1 MSQQIGVV
9 DYGAAGNVFS
19 IARAL
24 ECAGASVKVVKHHQ
38 DLVGV
43 DKLVMPGVGSFVD
56 GMHELKASG
65 MSDAISEYSGSGRP
79 LLGICLGMQVLSNV
93 GFEYGETVGLNLIR
107 GEVRAMQCK
116 GVVPHMGFNTL
127 SVINDSPLLKGI
139 GTTDVFYFMHSF
151 EVQNYTDII
160 ALSVYAG
167 HQFVSGVQR
176 ENIFGLQFH
185 PEKSRQAGIRVFE
198 NFLAL

>member
-19 IARAL
+19 ISRAL
-24 ECAGASVKVVKHHQ
+24 EYAGAKVKVVKRPR
-38 DLVGV
+38 DISGV
-43 DKLVMPGVGSFVD
+43 DKLVMPGVGSFID
-56 GMHELKASG
+56 GMRELNASG
-65 MSDAISEYSGSGRP
+65 MSDVIREYAGAGHP

-93 GFEYGETVGLNLIR
+93 GFEYGETEGLKLIR
-107 GEVRAMQCK
+107 GEVRAMECK
-116 GVVPHMGFNTL
+116 GVVPHMGFSPV
-127 SVINDSPLLKGI
+127 SVVTDSPILKGVSP
-139 GTTDVFYFMHSF
+139 TDLFYFMHSF

-160 ALSVYAG
+160 ALSDYAG

-185 PEKSRQAGIRVFE
+185 PEKSRQAGIRIFE